1 MKRVEQIENRRR
13 AIIETALN
21 LFIRKGYAATRT
33 ADIAREAGMS
43 EGLLFHYFET
53 KEKLYLSLLEIA
65 AQGKDNVFNAPA
77 SSPVEFFE
85 ATAQTVLDYV
95 AREPFAAELFV
106 LMGRAQYDEG
116 VPNFAKSFS
125 MRRKDVECAVALI
138 EKGQQDG
145 SIRKGDPLALATAF
159 FTAIQGIAE
168 NIARNP
174 QMPVPRAEWITDIIR
189 GKQ

>member
-1 MKRVEQIENRRR
+1 
-13 AIIETALN
+13 
-21 LFIRKGYAATRT
+21 
-33 ADIAREAGMS
+33 
-43 EGLLFHYFET
+43 
-53 KEKLYLSLLEIA
+53 
-65 AQGKDNVFNAPA
+65 
-77 SSPVEFFE
+77 
-85 ATAQTVLDYV
+85 
-95 AREPFAAELFV
+95 
-106 LMGRAQYDEG
+106 
-116 VPNFAKSFS
+116 